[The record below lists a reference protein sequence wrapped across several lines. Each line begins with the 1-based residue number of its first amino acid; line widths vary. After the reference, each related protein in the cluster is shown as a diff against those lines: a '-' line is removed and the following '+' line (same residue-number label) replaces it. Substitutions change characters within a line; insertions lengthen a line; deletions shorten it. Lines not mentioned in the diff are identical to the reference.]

1 MLATKLIVGVIFEA
15 FEIHQEISSEDKSSG
30 MGIDFLPHPV
40 ILNNKRIVLM
50 APSGLSVEYFLH
62 ISIMPRSFFL

>member
-1 MLATKLIVGVIFEA
+1 MLATKFIVGIIFEA

-40 ILNNKRIVLM
+40 ILNNKRAVIIRITKL
-50 APSGLSVEYFLH
+50 
-62 ISIMPRSFFL
+62 

>member
-1 MLATKLIVGVIFEA
+1 MFTTKFIVGIIFEA

-40 ILNNKRIVLM
+40 MLSKKRIVVMRITKL
-50 APSGLSVEYFLH
+50 
-62 ISIMPRSFFL
+62 